1 MTKVIIFDF
10 WGTLIENGVRPSP
23 SKQVRYFLRLREPFS
38 QFIHTFEASFMTK
51 KFETLDEGFHAVTD
65 AFNKRIPDFVYDK
78 LVGMWNK
85 FTILSK
91 PFDDVIP
98 ALEDL
103 KKDYKLVILSNT
115 DAFSLPQ
122 VMEKYD
128 LNKYFDKVYASYETG
143 KLKVNPD
150 SYKQIFE
157 DFDVTAA
164 DCLMVGD
171 SPQSDLESANV
182 AGVPAVLIDRRGWAE
197 DYEKIGS
204 LSELRDYLTGK
215 DAAETDTDTD
225 AEDEPATEEQQ

>member
-1 MTKVIIFDF
+1 MTKLIIFDF

-38 QFIHTFEASFMTK
+38 EFIHTFEASFMTK
-51 KFETLDEGFHAVTD
+51 KFDNLGDAFHAVTD

-91 PFDDVIP
+91 PFDDTIE

-122 VMEKYD
+122 VMEKYGLD
-128 LNKYFDKVYASYETG
+128 KYFDKVYSSYETG

-150 SYKQIFE
+150 SYKQILD
-157 DFDVTAA
+157 DFGVAA
-164 DCLMVGD
+164 EDCLMVGD
-171 SPQSDLESANV
+171 SPQSDLESADA
-182 AGVPAVLIDRRGWAE
+182 AGVPAVLVDRRGWAE
-197 DYEKIGS
+197 DYETVSS
-204 LSELRDYLTGK
+204 LKNLRSYIENK
-215 DAAETDTDTD
+215 DAASDES
-225 AEDEPATEEQQ
+225 AEESEAQESADEEQ